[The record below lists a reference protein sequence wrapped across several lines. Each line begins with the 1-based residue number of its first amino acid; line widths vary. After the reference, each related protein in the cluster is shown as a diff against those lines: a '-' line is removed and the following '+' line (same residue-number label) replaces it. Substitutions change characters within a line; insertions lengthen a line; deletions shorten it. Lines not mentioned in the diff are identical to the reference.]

1 MMEFLIEGKKELW
14 HFRAADEIEIVG
26 LMMDAALG
34 SGDKEEKSWL
44 PWNLVFDAIV
54 ILKAGRN
61 HLVEV

>member
-1 MMEFLIEGKKELW
+1 MEFLIEGKKELW
-14 HFRAADEIEIVG
+14 HFRGADEIEIVG

-34 SGDKEEKSWL
+34 SKEEKSWL
-44 PWNLVFDAIV
+44 PWNLVFDSIV

>member
-1 MMEFLIEGKKELW
+1 MEFLIEGKKELW
-14 HFRAADEIEIVG
+14 HFKAADEIEIVG

-34 SGDKEEKSWL
+34 TEKEKSWL